1 MSQDP
6 HRTTN
11 ASRYGRDTR
20 SSTRFGGYRR
30 PYAETASS
38 TSSGSRTYRGENRQ
52 DVAMMDADMP
62 QSCPAPAGGATSGRR
77 EYPHAPPPAVH
88 RYPANSIGTNS
99 YMDDDEEDAAD
110 LPSPSMYSSVSQRR
124 PAPQSTQPFQ
134 SAPSRRQEAVP
145 EDYYR
150 THQDPRRL
158 LPTAVRPP
166 ISFAYDLKPDT
177 AHDHD
182 SSSRHQARN
191 LQFRPVSG
199 SARQLTHSEL
209 NRVYSHPFE
218 WQDGYE
224 PEIPPPPSEVD
235 PELNWQS
242 RDAYGHPFTYDP
254 DRAYT
259 ASTKS
264 ITANDEGPHPRS
276 SRRNEGYTYPGAEKT
291 TSRDAY
297 ENGASPL
304 QRPTTRSSAR
314 ADSSRY
320 RILSS
325 NSNSEV
331 EVRTAG
337 GMIVRVYDE
346 ELGADGVWRRV

>member
-1 MSQDP
+1 MSQDL
-6 HRTTN
+6 RRSTN
-11 ASRYGRDTR
+11 ALRHGRDMP
-20 SSTRFGGYRR
+20 SNTRFGGYRH

-38 TSSGSRTYRGENRQ
+38 TSSGSRIYRGDNRQ
-52 DVAMMDADMP
+52 DVAMTDADMP
-62 QSCPAPAGGATSGRR
+62 QSRPAPAGSATSSRR

-88 RYPANSIGTNS
+88 RYQASSIGTDS
-99 YMDDDEEDAAD
+99 YMDDDEEDAGN
-110 LPSPSMYSSVSQRR
+110 LPSPSMYFNVSQRR
-124 PAPQSTQPFQ
+124 TAPQSAQPFQ
-134 SAPSRRQEAVP
+134 SAPSHRQEAVP

-150 THQDPRRL
+150 VHQDPRRL

-166 ISFAYDLKPDT
+166 ISFAYDLEPDT

-191 LQFRPVSG
+191 LQFHPVSG

-254 DRAYT
+254 DRTYT
-259 ASTKS
+259 APTTSPS
-264 ITANDEGPHPRS
+264 LNEEAPRPRS
-276 SRRNEGYTYPGAEKT
+276 SRRNDGYNYPGAEQAT
-291 TSRDAY
+291 YHDSHND
-297 ENGASPL
+297 GASPL
-304 QRPTTRSSAR
+304 QRPTTRSSAH
-314 ADSSRY
+314 ADPSRY

-325 NSNSEV
+325 YSNSAV